1 MIQLSYISI
10 GVREN
15 SGEKRTQRD
24 IRLLRQDGMKAM
36 SRYTHNL
43 NTSMDTGLG
52 LGNSIVRDFD
62 VHDETHF
69 VIEQRISIYL
79 SRSEHARTSKSFLD
93 PMPRFISLTKCRLS
107 LG

>member
-15 SGEKRTQRD
+15 PGDKRTQRD
-24 IRLLRQDGMKAM
+24 IRLLKQDGMKAM
-36 SRYTHNL
+36 SRYIHNL
-43 NTSMDTGLG
+43 NTRMETGCA

-69 VIEQRISIYL
+69 IIEQRISIYL
-79 SRSEHARTSKSFLD
+79 GRSGHARTSKSFLD
-93 PMPRFISLTKCRLS
+93 PMARFVFLTKCRPS

>member
-15 SGEKRTQRD
+15 PGDKRTQRE
-24 IRLLRQDGMKAM
+24 IRLMRQDGMKAM

-43 NTSMDTGLG
+43 NTSIGTGFA

-79 SRSEHARTSKSFLD
+79 SRSGHAPTSKSFLD
-93 PMPRFISLTKCRLS
+93 PMGRFNFLT
-107 LG
+107 